1 MSRQP
6 VKRPQRPSAPP
17 RVFLSALAV
26 LVTLAGAVAPVAV
39 HGGASHDW
47 VMFRGEEGRGITQT
61 RIQPPLAVK
70 WQLQLQAGGAQA
82 RSFNPPVVVDDTIYF
97 GSDDGNFY
105 ALDVHSG
112 YMRWIFK
119 AQAPVNSVPF
129 ADRDHLY
136 FGSNDGHVYAV
147 GRETGDE
154 RWRFPT
160 EYTVQ
165 SLILRYDDLVM
176 FTSDR
181 GNTHFVTA
189 DAGKEV
195 HYIPNPVWSFHT
207 FQVYDGVM
215 YWAPGP
221 PGRGASFG
229 AYDVYEKA
237 YLWVKSTTP
246 GLNWYSFPALRGN
259 ELFYSAAGTGRTITG
274 NLQFVYYAID
284 RLTGEELWTH
294 PEESFFGDQ
303 GKLIYQPYRTFVDNL
318 QLLDY
323 LAPALWRN
331 TVIYTSG
338 DAVVRAFNARTGR
351 PAWRYTFQYPTSSA
365 PTVAGDRVYFGVRGD
380 GVPGGRPPR
389 LVALS
394 AQNGKPVWEMDLEG
408 AVLSAPVVAGK
419 YLIFGTDQNYF
430 YVMEEV
436 F

>member
-1 MSRQP
+1 MIR
-6 VKRPQRPSAPP
+6 
-17 RVFLSALAV
+17 ALAAA
-26 LVTLAGAVAPVAV
+26 LLALAWLPAPAAYGA
-39 HGGASHDW
+39 GNRDW
-47 VMFRGEEGRGITQT
+47 VMFRGEEGRGITAT

-70 WQLQLQAGGAQA
+70 WQLQLQGGGAQA

-112 YMRWIFK
+112 YMRWIFQ

-147 GRETGDE
+147 ARDTGEE

-160 EYTVQ
+160 DYTVQ

-189 DAGKEV
+189 ADGGEV
-195 HYIPNPVWSFHT
+195 HYLPNPVWSFHT

-229 AYDVYEKA
+229 AYDVYERA
-237 YLWVKSTTP
+237 YLWIKSTTP
-246 GLNWYSFPALRGN
+246 GLNWYSFPALRGD
-259 ELFYSAAGTGRTITG
+259 ELFYSAAGLGRG
-274 NLQFVYYAID
+274 PGGAGGLQFVYYAVD
-284 RLTGEELWTH
+284 RRTGEELWSQQ
-294 PEESFFGDQ
+294 EESFFGDA
-303 GKLIYQPYRTFVDNL
+303 GELIYHPQRVFLANL

-338 DAVVRAFNARTGR
+338 DAVVRAFNARSGR
-351 PAWRYTFQYPTSSA
+351 PAWRHSFQYPTSSA

-380 GVPGGRPPR
+380 GVPGGRAPR

-394 AQNGKPVWEMDLEG
+394 AQNGRLLWEMELEG
-408 AVLSAPVVAGK
+408 AVLSAPVVAGN
-419 YLIFGTDQNYF
+419 YLIFGTDRNYF

>member
-1 MSRQP
+1 MR
-6 VKRPQRPSAPP
+6 QRPLAAAAT
-17 RVFLSALAV
+17 RALAAV
-26 LVTLAGAVAPVAV
+26 LCALGCVLAPAAYGS
-39 HGGASHDW
+39 GNRDW
-47 VMFRGEEGRGITQT
+47 VMFRGEEGRGITGT

-70 WQLQLQAGGAQA
+70 WQLQLQAGGGKA

-105 ALDVHSG
+105 ALDVRSG
-112 YMRWIFK
+112 YMRWIFQ

-129 ADRDHLY
+129 ADQDHLY

-147 GRETGDE
+147 ARETGEE
-154 RWRFPT
+154 RWKFPT

-189 DAGKEV
+189 AGGDEV
-195 HYIPNPVWSFHT
+195 HYLPNPVWSFHT

-237 YLWVKSTTP
+237 YLWIKSTTP
-246 GLNWYSFPALRGN
+246 GLNWYSFPALRGD
-259 ELFYSAAGTGRTITG
+259 ELFYSAAGLGRSLG
-274 NLQFVYYAID
+274 GGGLQFVYYAVD
-284 RLTGEELWTH
+284 RLTGEELWNQQ
-294 PEESFFGDQ
+294 EESFFGDA
-303 GKLIYQPYRTFVDNL
+303 GELIYHPQRVFLDNL

-338 DAVVRAFNARTGR
+338 DAVVRAFNARSGQ
-351 PAWRYTFQYPTSSA
+351 PAWRYSFQYPTSSA

-394 AQNGKPVWEMDLEG
+394 ARNGRLLWEMDLEG
-408 AVLSAPVVAGK
+408 AVLSAPVVAGN
-419 YLIFGTDQNYF
+419 YLIFGTDENYF

>member
-1 MSRQP
+1 MTHRLT
-6 VKRPQRPSAPP
+6 VRLR
-17 RVFLSALAV
+17 ALAAA
-26 LVTLAGAVAPVAV
+26 LLLTLAWAAAPAVYGA
-39 HGGASHDW
+39 GNRDW
-47 VMFRGEEGRGITQT
+47 VMFRGEAGRGITET
-61 RIQPPLAVK
+61 RIKPPLAVK
-70 WQLQLQAGGAQA
+70 WQLQLQAAGAQA

-105 ALDVHSG
+105 ALDVASG
-112 YMRWIFK
+112 YMRWIFQ

-129 ADRDHLY
+129 ADREHLY

-147 GRETGDE
+147 ARDTGEE

-189 DAGKEV
+189 AEGAEV
-195 HYIPNPVWSFHT
+195 HYLPNPVWSFHT

-229 AYDVYEKA
+229 AYDVYERA
-237 YLWVKSTTP
+237 YLWIKSTTP
-246 GLNWYSFPALRGN
+246 GLNWYSFPALRGD
-259 ELFYSAAGTGRTITG
+259 ELFYSAAGLGRG
-274 NLQFVYYAID
+274 SGGLGGLQFVYYAVD
-284 RLTGEELWTH
+284 RRTGEELWSQQ
-294 PEESFFGDQ
+294 EESFFGDA
-303 GKLIYQPYRTFVDNL
+303 GELIYQPQRVFLDNL

-338 DAVVRAFNARTGR
+338 DAVVRAFNARSGR
-351 PAWRYTFQYPTSSA
+351 PAWRHSFQYPTSSA

-394 AQNGKPVWEMDLEG
+394 AQNGRLLWEMELEG
-408 AVLSAPVVAGK
+408 AVLSAPVVAGN
-419 YLIFGTDQNYF
+419 YLIFGTDRNYF
-430 YVMEEV
+430 YVLEEV

>member
-1 MSRQP
+1 
-6 VKRPQRPSAPP
+6 
-17 RVFLSALAV
+17 
-26 LVTLAGAVAPVAV
+26 
-39 HGGASHDW
+39 
-47 VMFRGEEGRGITQT
+47 MFRGEEGRGITQT

-70 WQLQLQAGGAQA
+70 WQLQLQAGGEQA

-189 DAGKEV
+189 DAGEEV
-195 HYIPNPVWSFHT
+195 HYIPNPVWSYHT

-229 AYDVYEKA
+229 AYDVYERRTYGSNRPLRGSTGIPSRRCA
-237 YLWVKSTTP
+237 ATSCSTPPPAPGAPSPATCSSSTTRSI
-246 GLNWYSFPALRGN
+246 GLPARSCGPTRRSRSSGIR
-259 ELFYSAAGTGRTITG
+259 E
-274 NLQFVYYAID
+274 
-284 RLTGEELWTH
+284 
-294 PEESFFGDQ
+294 
-303 GKLIYQPYRTFVDNL
+303 KLIYQPYRTFVDNL

>member
-1 MSRQP
+1 MALRAVAAALLP
-6 VKRPQRPSAPP
+6 A
-17 RVFLSALAV
+17 LALAV
-26 LVTLAGAVAPVAV
+26 AAAPPAFGAGNR
-39 HGGASHDW
+39 DW
-47 VMFRGEEGRGITQT
+47 VMFRGEEGRGITET
-61 RIQPPLAVK
+61 RITPPLAVK
-70 WQLQLQAGGAQA
+70 WQLKLQAAGAQA

-105 ALDVHSG
+105 ALDVDSG
-112 YMRWIFK
+112 YMRWIFQ

-129 ADRDHLY
+129 ADREHLY

-147 GRETGDE
+147 ARDTGEE

-189 DAGKEV
+189 AEGAEV

-237 YLWVKSTTP
+237 YLWIKGTTP
-246 GLNWYSFPALRGN
+246 GLNWYSFPALRGD
-259 ELFYSAAGTGRTITG
+259 ELFYSAAGLGRG
-274 NLQFVYYAID
+274 PGGAGGLQFVYYAVD
-284 RLTGEELWTH
+284 RRTGEELWSQQ
-294 PEESFFGDQ
+294 EESFFGDA
-303 GKLIYQPYRTFVDNL
+303 GELIYQPRRVFLDNL

-323 LAPALWRN
+323 LAPVLWRN
-331 TVIYTSG
+331 VVIYTSG
-338 DAVVRAFNARTGR
+338 DAVVRAFNARSGR
-351 PAWRYTFQYPTSSA
+351 PAWRHSFQYPTSSA

-394 AQNGKPVWEMDLEG
+394 AQNGRLLWEMELEG
-408 AVLSAPVVAGK
+408 AVLSAPVVAGNH
-419 YLIFGTDQNYF
+419 LIFGTDRNFF
-430 YVMEEV
+430 YVLEEV

>member
-1 MSRQP
+1 MNRLP
-6 VKRPQRPSAPP
+6 APSAERQVILP
-17 RVFLSALAV
+17 VLAALLALATA
-26 LVTLAGAVAPVAV
+26 LAPGAAHAGA
-39 HGGASHDW
+39 SQDW
-47 VMFRGEEGRGITQT
+47 VMFRGEEGRGITRT

-70 WQLQLQAGGAQA
+70 WQLRLQAGGENA

-105 ALDVHSG
+105 ALDVRSG

-129 ADRDHLY
+129 ADQDHLY

-147 GRETGDE
+147 ARESGEE
-154 RWRFPT
+154 RWKFPT

-165 SLILRYDDLVM
+165 SLILRYEDLVM

-189 DAGKEV
+189 SGGKEV
-195 HYIPNPVWSFHT
+195 HYLPNPVWSFHT

-221 PGRGASFG
+221 LGRGASFG
-229 AYDVYEKA
+229 AYDVYERA

-246 GLNWYSFPALRGN
+246 GLNWYSFPALRGD
-259 ELFYSAAGTGRTITG
+259 ELFYSAAGPGRALTG
-274 NLQFVYYAID
+274 NLQFVYYAVD
-284 RLTGEELWTH
+284 RLTGEELWNH
-294 PEESFFGDQ
+294 QEEAFFGDV
-303 GKLIYQPYRTFVDNL
+303 GERLYQPYRVFVDNL

-338 DAVVRAFNARTGR
+338 DAVVRAFNARNGR
-351 PAWRYTFQYPTSSA
+351 VAWRHTFQYPTSSA

-394 AQNGKPVWEMDLEG
+394 AHNGRLMWEMDLEG
-408 AVLSAPVVAGK
+408 AVLSAPVAAGK
-419 YLIFGTDQNYF
+419 YLIFGTDRNYF